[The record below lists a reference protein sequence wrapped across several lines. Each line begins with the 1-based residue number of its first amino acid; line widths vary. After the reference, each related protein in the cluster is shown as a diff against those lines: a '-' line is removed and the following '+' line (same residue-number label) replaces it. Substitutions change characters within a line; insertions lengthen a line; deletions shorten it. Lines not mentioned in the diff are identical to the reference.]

1 MIYTICLSY
10 TNVIMHM
17 DYQLKHVYFIIY
29 QISYVWVQMSSI
41 KYTPLKNIIN
51 VFCTYVT
58 IYKFSEKQRKI
69 KLQYIGDHR

>member
-29 QISYVWVQMSSI
+29 QISNVRVQMSSI

-58 IYKFSEKQRKI
+58 IYTFSEKQRQV
-69 KLQYIGDHR
+69 KL